1 MHTRAAACRPVVA
14 IALAIMLPTITGAQS
29 RRDGESILAA
39 GTKVRF
45 ELGEGGRREARVI
58 SLRGDTLHARQSGG
72 GQTAYPVASIRKL
85 EAVRGRHRPI
95 LKGVLI
101 GTGIGVVVGGVAG
114 AASYK
119 PCDTT
124 ESLGCIL
131 ASQSR
136 GEEAAA
142 GAVVVG
148 VAGLL
153 IGGIVGLIP
162 RDRWER
168 VATDGTAV
176 RVSARRLPH
185 GAQGFGLAVVY

>member
-1 MHTRAAACRPVVA
+1 MRTCAAACPLVVT
-14 IALAIMLPTITGAQS
+14 IALAISLPAIAGAQTRS
-29 RRDGESILAA
+29 DDQSILAS

-45 ELGEGGRREARVI
+45 ELAEGGRREARVI
-58 SLRGDTLHARQSGG
+58 SLRRDTLRAIPRGG
-72 GQTAYPVASIRKL
+72 SEMAYPLASMRKL
-85 EAVRGRHRPI
+85 EAVNGRRRPI

-119 PCDTT
+119 PCDST

-153 IGGIVGLIP
+153 LGGIVGLIP

-185 GAQGFGLAVVY
+185 GAQGIGLAVVY